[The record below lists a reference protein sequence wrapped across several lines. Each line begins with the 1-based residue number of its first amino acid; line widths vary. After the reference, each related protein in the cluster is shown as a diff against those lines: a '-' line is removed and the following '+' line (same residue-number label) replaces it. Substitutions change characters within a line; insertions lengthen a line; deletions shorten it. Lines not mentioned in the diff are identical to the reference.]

1 MFKSQSGQLEVRL
14 GLGRIQESWELKGVF
29 GDLFRVHSIKRKI
42 DEGLGKRMRLNVGSG
57 HWTRFK
63 TKIRKE
69 WLLGMDLSVSSVG
82 YAVLGWR
89 LGSVSLPLS
98 EEMAGNLESS

>member
-1 MFKSQSGQLEVRL
+1 MFKSQSRQLEVRL

-42 DEGLGKRMRLNVGSG
+42 DEGLGKHMRLNVGSG

-69 WLLGMDLSVSSVG
+69 
-82 YAVLGWR
+82 
-89 LGSVSLPLS
+89 
-98 EEMAGNLESS
+98 